1 MKAIGNVQGHEK
13 NPQCTHY
20 TISEKNLH
28 NLHTTIWKY
37 AHIATNHHVFMR
49 YIEYIYVY
57 INLLQLNCDKKLNLP
72 MFIEGYTYAPIST
85 KPEDYSCKGICSV
98 CRSEN

>member
-1 MKAIGNVQGHEK
+1 
-13 NPQCTHY
+13 
-20 TISEKNLH
+20 
-28 NLHTTIWKY
+28 
-37 AHIATNHHVFMR
+37 MR

-85 KPEDYSCKGICSV
+85 KPEDYSRKGICSV